1 MYNLKGMNMSNE
13 NLKLWD
19 AVQKTDPAF
28 TKQASKGA
36 HNFTSVAPMYQNK
49 KATEQF
55 GVQGIGWGV
64 VVGSE
69 VFTEKEY
76 GTTTI
81 LSYDATLFFVI
92 DGQRGEIPIHASE
105 KSCYKTNGY
114 KGKEGYM
121 KIDDEVRKKV
131 VTNAKTK
138 GLSELGFSADIFM
151 GMFDDPNYVDY
162 VNFEMGIEKADDRAE
177 KIKADTEE
185 FNEWC
190 KKECAVYPSIKDK
203 NTLSLVL
210 GGHKQKLLGRCQLL
224 RLDANAYAK
233 GFEQAYNKQLTII
246 NGAK

>member
-1 MYNLKGMNMSNE
+1 MSKN
-13 NLKLWD
+13 NLKLWNS
-19 AVQKTDPAF
+19 VCRTDPQH
-28 TKQASKGA
+28 TKKASKGA
-36 HNFTSVAPMYQNK
+36 HNFTSVAPMYQNR

-64 VVGSE
+64 VIGSE

-81 LSYDATLFFVI
+81 LSYDAVMFFVI
-92 DGQRGEIPIHASE
+92 DGVRGEIPIHASE
-105 KSCYKTNGY
+105 KSCYMTNGY

-151 GMFDDPNYVDY
+151 GMYDDPNYVDY
-162 VNFEMGIEKADDRAE
+162 LNFEMSLAKADDREAETNE
-177 KIKADTEE
+177 KIKE

-190 KKECAVYPSIKDK
+190 KNETACYTSIKDER
-203 NTLSLVL
+203 TLAIVL
-210 GGHKQKLLGRCQLL
+210 AGHRNKLQGRCQLL
-224 RLDANAYAK
+224 GLDFNAYNSA
-233 GFEQAYNKQLTII
+233 FEKAHNEQLNKIQ
-246 NGAK
+246 NRG

>member
-1 MYNLKGMNMSNE
+1 MS

-19 AVQKTDPAF
+19 AVKKTDPAY
-28 TKQASKGA
+28 TKPASKGQF
-36 HNFTSVAPMYQNK
+36 NFTSVAPMYQNM

-55 GVQGIGWGV
+55 GIQGIGWGV

-81 LSYDATLFFVI
+81 ISYDAVLFFNV
-92 DGQRGEIPIHASE
+92 DGVRGEIPIHASE
-105 KSCYKTNGY
+105 KSCYMTNGY

-151 GMFDDPNYVDY
+151 GQFDDPNYVDY
-162 VNFEMGIEKADDRAE
+162 LNFEISLEKADDREAE
-177 KIKADTEE
+177 TKGKIEE
-185 FNEWC
+185 FNDWC
-190 KKECAVYPSIKDK
+190 KKESDCYSAIKNK
-203 NTLSLVL
+203 RTLDLLL
-210 GGHKQKLLGRCQLL
+210 GGHKQKLQGRCRLL
-224 RLDANAYAK
+224 NLDEAAYTK
-233 GFEQAYNKQLTII
+233 GFTKAYEDQLNII
-246 NGAK
+246 SGDKK

>member
-1 MYNLKGMNMSNE
+1 MSN
-13 NLKLWD
+13 LDLWN

-28 TKQASKGA
+28 TKQASKGQ

-64 VVGSE
+64 VIGSE

-81 LSYDATLFFVI
+81 LSYDATMFFI
-92 DGQRGEIPIHASE
+92 LDGQRGEIPIHASE

-162 VNFEMGIEKADDRAE
+162 VNFEMSLEKADDRDE
-177 KIKADTEE
+177 KIKTDIAE

-190 KKECAVYPSIKDK
+190 KKELSCYPSIKNQ
-203 NTLSLVL
+203 NTLSLL
-210 GGHKQKLLGRCQLL
+210 LAGHKNKLQGRCRLL
-224 RLDANAYAK
+224 NLDAVAYGK
-233 GFEQAYNKQLTII
+233 RFEKAYNEQVNKI
-246 NGAK
+246 NGDKK

>member
-1 MYNLKGMNMSNE
+1 MSN
-13 NLKLWD
+13 LDLWD

-28 TKQASKGA
+28 TKKASKGA
-36 HNFTSVAPMYQNK
+36 HHFTSVAPMYQNK
-49 KATEQF
+49 KATERF
-55 GVQGIGWGV
+55 GIQGIGWGV
-64 VVGSE
+64 VIGSE

-81 LSYDATLFFVI
+81 LSYDATLFFIEEGV
-92 DGQRGEIPIHASE
+92 RGEIPLHASE
-105 KSCYKTNGY
+105 KSCYMTNGY

-162 VNFEMGIEKADDRAE
+162 LNFEMGLEKAEDRDQEA
-177 KIKADTEE
+177 KNKTSE

-190 KKECAVYPSIKDK
+190 KNEAACYASVKNE
-203 NTLSLVL
+203 NTLKLL
-210 GGHKQKLLGRCQLL
+210 LAGHKQKLQGRCQLL
-224 RLDANAYAK
+224 NLDPIAYGK
-233 GFEQAYNKQLTII
+233 GFEKAYNEQLNKI
-246 NGAK
+246 NGEKK

>member
-1 MYNLKGMNMSNE
+1 MSND
-13 NLKLWD
+13 NLKLWES
-19 AVQKTDPAF
+19 VQKTDPAF
-28 TKQASKGA
+28 TKPASKGA

-81 LSYDATLFFVI
+81 LSYDATMFFVL
-92 DGQRGEIPIHASE
+92 DGIRGEIPIHASE

-114 KGKEGYM
+114 NGKEGYM

-162 VNFEMGIEKADDRAE
+162 LNFEMGLEKADDKE
-177 KIKADTEE
+177 QETKNKIDE

-190 KKECAVYPSIKDK
+190 KKETSCYAAIKNE
-203 NTLSLVL
+203 NTLGLL
-210 GGHKQKLLGRCQLL
+210 LAGHRQKLQGRCQLL
-224 RLDANAYAK
+224 NLDPAPYYK
-233 GFEQAYNKQLTII
+233 GFDKAYDDQLTLIKG
-246 NGAK
+246 NK

>member
-1 MYNLKGMNMSNE
+1 MNNLD
-13 NLKLWD
+13 LWD
-19 AVQKTDPAF
+19 SVSKTDPAF

-81 LSYDATLFFVI
+81 LSYDATMFFI
-92 DGQRGEIPIHASE
+92 LDGQRGEIPIHASE

-162 VNFEMGIEKADDRAE
+162 LNFEMSLEKADDRE
-177 KIKADTEE
+177 QESKNKIEE
-185 FNEWC
+185 FNGWC
-190 KKECAVYPSIKDK
+190 KKEASCYSAASSQR
-203 NTLSLVL
+203 TLDLL
-210 GGHKQKLLGRCQLL
+210 LAGHTQKLQGRCRLL
-224 RLDANAYAK
+224 NLDEAAYKK
-233 GFEQAYNKQLTII
+233 GFEKAYNDQLNKI
-246 NGAK
+246 NGAKK

>member
-1 MYNLKGMNMSNE
+1 MSN
-13 NLKLWD
+13 LSLWD
-19 AVQKTDPAF
+19 SVQKTDPAF

-36 HNFTSVAPMYQNK
+36 HNFTSVAPMYQNR
-49 KATEQF
+49 KATEKF

-81 LSYDATLFFVI
+81 LSYDATMFFMW

-162 VNFEMGIEKADDRAE
+162 LNFEMSLEKADDREQEAKS
-177 KIKADTEE
+177 KIDE

-190 KKECAVYPSIKDK
+190 KKEASVYSAASSKR
-203 NTLSLVL
+203 TLDLL
-210 GGHKQKLLGRCQLL
+210 IAGHTQKLQGRCRLL
-224 RLDANAYAK
+224 NLDEVAYKK
-233 GFEQAYNKQLTII
+233 GFEKAYNEQLNKI
-246 NGAK
+246 NGDK